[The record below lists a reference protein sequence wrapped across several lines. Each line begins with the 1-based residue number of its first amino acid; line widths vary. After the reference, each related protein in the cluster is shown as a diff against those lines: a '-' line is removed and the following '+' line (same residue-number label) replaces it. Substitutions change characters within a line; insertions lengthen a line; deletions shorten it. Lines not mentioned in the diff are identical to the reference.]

1 MHTLDTTVPITAV
14 PAIAVQDPRES
25 YGDKAVLD
33 GIDIA
38 VAVAVAVVEGTVL
51 IVLLLN

>member
-1 MHTLDTTVPITAV
+1 MHTLDTTAPITAG

-25 YGDKAVLD
+25 YGDTAVLD

-38 VAVAVAVVEGTVL
+38 VPEGTVL